1 VKQGKREKRREKRK
15 RANIYEVTCEVIGK
29 NRDEKCWKEE
39 RSVVVFKPTGV
50 QRKALALLKS
60 GAKHILLFGGS
71 RSGKTTVLVMAV
83 IFRALRYAGSRHLI
97 CRYRA
102 KDARSSVLRETLF
115 PRLDNTVGK
124 GGYRYL
130 AHESMITL
138 FNGSEIWIGG
148 LGDREQADKIL
159 GHEYNTIYFNEI
171 SQLSYAAVTTAY
183 SRLAMRVQ
191 GCRNLFFYDCNP
203 GSPLHWAY
211 KIFVLKKT
219 FLTGEP
225 LEKPELYQSMTL
237 NPEDNR
243 DNLPEDYIADILDA
257 LPEKQRARF
266 RDGLW
271 VKAEGVVYDRFDE
284 TMIVGTADLPK
295 EFDRFA
301 AGQDFGLN
309 VTFVKIGWVGDVV
322 YVIGDYGAF
331 NMTARSFND
340 ELAARGLLDC
350 AVLPMPVYC
359 DPAGGERIQEITGG
373 VKANN
378 SVESGIDFINAKIE
392 RKQFF
397 VCENCTGVLSE
408 IWDYCR
414 DEAGEIVKTNDH
426 YMDALRYAVFSD
438 VRRGVVMI

>member
-1 VKQGKREKRREKRK
+1 MK
-15 RANIYEVTCEVIGK
+15 TSVI
-29 NRDEKCWKEE
+29 
-39 RSVVVFKPTGV
+39 FKPTTI
-50 QRKALALLKS
+50 QKKALALLKG

-71 RSGKTTVLVMAV
+71 RSGKTTVLVMA
-83 IFRALRYAGSRHLI
+83 IIYRALRFAGSRHLI

-115 PRLDNTVGK
+115 PWLDNTVGK
-124 GGYRYL
+124 SGYTYL
-130 AHESMITL
+130 AHENVITL

-183 SRLAMRVQ
+183 SRLAMRVA

-211 KIFVLKKT
+211 KVFVLKRT
-219 FLTGEP
+219 FLSGEK
-225 LEKPELYQSMTL
+225 LEKPELYQSMLL
-237 NPEDNR
+237 NPQDNR
-243 DNLPEDYIADILDA
+243 DNLPEDYISDILDV
-257 LPEKQRARF
+257 LPEKQKARF

-271 VKAEGVVYDRFDE
+271 VKAEGVIYDRFE
-284 TMIVGTADLPK
+284 ESMIVKAANLP
-295 EFDRFA
+295 ESFDRYA

-309 VTFVKIGWVGDVV
+309 ITFVKIGWVGDVI
-322 YVIGDYGAF
+322 YVLGDYGAF
-331 NMTARSFND
+331 NMTTQSFNEELQARS
-340 ELAARGLLDC
+340 LLDC
-350 AVLPMPVYC
+350 ADGMGMPVYC

-378 SVESGIDFINAKIE
+378 SVESGIDIINAKIE
-392 RKQFF
+392 RQQFF
-397 VCENCTGVLSE
+397 VCEKCNGVLSE

-414 DEAGEIVKTNDH
+414 NESGEIVKVNDH
-426 YMDALRYAVFSD
+426 FLDALRYAVFSD
-438 VRRGVVMI
+438 VQQGVVLL

>member
-1 VKQGKREKRREKRK
+1 MR
-15 RANIYEVTCEVIGK
+15 N
-29 NRDEKCWKEE
+29 KEM
-39 RSVVVFKPTGV
+39 RTAVVFKPTAV
-50 QRKALALLKS
+50 QKKALALVKS

-83 IFRALRYAGSRHLI
+83 ICRALRFPGSRHLI

-102 KDARSSVLRETLF
+102 KDARSSVLRETLL
-115 PRLDNTVGK
+115 PWLTNTVGS
-124 GGYRYL
+124 GNYTYL
-130 AHESMITL
+130 AHENMITL

-183 SRLAMRVQ
+183 SRLAMRVP
-191 GCRNLFFYDCNP
+191 GCRNLFLYDCNP

-211 KIFVLKKT
+211 KIFIRKKA

-225 LEKPELYQSMTL
+225 LEKPELYASMVL
-237 NPEDNR
+237 NPEDNKEH
-243 DNLPEDYIADILDA
+243 LPEDYITDILDA
-257 LPEKQRARF
+257 LPERQRARF
-266 RDGLW
+266 RDGAW
-271 VKAEGVVYDRFDE
+271 VKAEGVIYDRFDE
-284 TMIVGTADLPK
+284 ALIVQPEELP
-295 EFDRFA
+295 ERFDRLA

-309 VTFVKIGWVGDVV
+309 ITNVKIGIAGETV
-322 YVIGDYGAF
+322 YVLADYGSY
-331 NMTARSFND
+331 NMTTKTFNA
-340 ELAARGLLDC
+340 ELEARGWFGEGEDF
-350 AVLPMPVYC
+350 PVFC

-378 SVESGIDFINAKIE
+378 SVEAGIDYINAKIE

-397 VCENCTGVLSE
+397 VSSRCTGVLSE

-414 DEAGEIVKTNDH
+414 DEAGEIVKVNDH
-426 YMDALRYAVFSD
+426 FMDAMRYAVFSD
-438 VRRGVVMI
+438 IQQGVIAL

>member
-1 VKQGKREKRREKRK
+1 MGTTVM
-15 RANIYEVTCEVIGK
+15 
-29 NRDEKCWKEE
+29 
-39 RSVVVFKPTGV
+39 FKPTAV
-50 QRKALALLKS
+50 QKKALALLKC

-71 RSGKTTVLVMAV
+71 RSGKTTVLVMA
-83 IFRALRYAGSRHLI
+83 IIYRALRFAGSRHLI

-102 KDARSSVLRETLF
+102 KDARSSVLRETLI
-115 PRLDNTVGK
+115 PWLDNTVGK
-124 GGYRYL
+124 SGYTYL

-138 FNGSEIWIGG
+138 FNSSEIWIGG

-159 GHEYNTIYFNEI
+159 GHEYCTIYFNEI

-191 GCRNLFFYDCNP
+191 GCKNLFYYDCNP

-219 FLTGEP
+219 FLTSEP
-225 LEKPELYQSMTL
+225 LEKPELYQSMLL

-243 DNLPEDYIADILDA
+243 ENLPEDYISDILDA
-257 LPEKQRARF
+257 LPEKQKARF

-271 VKAEGVVYDRFDE
+271 VKAEGVIYDRFDE
-284 TMIVGTADLPK
+284 TMIVKASELPK
-295 EFDRFA
+295 EFDRLA

-309 VTFVKIGWVGDVV
+309 ITFVKIGWVGDTV

-331 NMTARSFND
+331 NMTTQSFNE
-340 ELAARGLLDC
+340 ELSARGFFEGDTF
-350 AVLPMPVYC
+350 PVYC

-373 VKANN
+373 IKTNN
-378 SVESGIDFINAKIE
+378 SVDSGIDFISAKIE
-392 RKQFF
+392 RGQFF
-397 VCENCTGVLSE
+397 ICDKCTGVLSE

-414 DEAGEIVKTNDH
+414 DEVGQIVKVNDH
-426 YMDALRYAVFSD
+426 YLDALRYAIFSD
-438 VRRGVVMI
+438 VQQGVIIQ

>member
-1 VKQGKREKRREKRK
+1 MG
-15 RANIYEVTCEVIGK
+15 T
-29 NRDEKCWKEE
+29 
-39 RSVVVFKPTGV
+39 SVLFKPTAI
-50 QRKALALLKS
+50 QRKALFLLKS

-71 RSGKTTVLVMAV
+71 RSGKTTVLVMAI
-83 IFRALRYAGSRHLI
+83 IFRALMYAGSRHLI

-102 KDARSSVLRETLF
+102 KDARSSVLRETLI
-115 PRLDNTVGK
+115 PWLDNTVGK
-124 GGYRYL
+124 SGYRCL

-171 SQLSYAAVTTAY
+171 SQLSYVAVTTAY
-183 SRLAMRVQ
+183 SRLAMRVK

-211 KIFVLKKT
+211 KIFVLKRQ
-219 FLTGEP
+219 FLSGEA
-225 LEKPELYQSMTL
+225 LEKPELYQSMLL

-243 DNLPEDYIADILDA
+243 DNLPEDYIADILDV
-257 LPEKQRARF
+257 LPEKQKARF

-271 VKAEGVVYDRFDE
+271 VKAEGVIYDRFDE
-284 TMIVGTADLPK
+284 TMIVKVADLP
-295 EFDRFA
+295 ERFDRIA

-309 VTFVKIGWVGDVV
+309 ITFVKIAWAGDVV
-322 YVIGDYGAF
+322 YVLGDYGAF
-331 NMTARSFND
+331 NMTTQSFND
-340 ELAARGLLDC
+340 ELRARGLLDC
-350 AVLPMPVYC
+350 SDDMGMPVYC
-359 DPAGGERIQEITGG
+359 DPAGGERLQEITGS

-392 RKQFF
+392 RRQFF
-397 VCENCTGVLSE
+397 VCETCNGVLSE

-414 DEAGEIVKTNDH
+414 DEAGQIVKVNDH
-426 YMDALRYAVFSD
+426 YMDALRYAIFSD
-438 VRRGVVMI
+438 VQHGVILA